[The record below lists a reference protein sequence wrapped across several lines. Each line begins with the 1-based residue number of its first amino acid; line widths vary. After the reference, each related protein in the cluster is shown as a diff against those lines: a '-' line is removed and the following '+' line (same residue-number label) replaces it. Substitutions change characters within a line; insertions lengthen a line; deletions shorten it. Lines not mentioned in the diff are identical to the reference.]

1 MIETCFVV
9 LREELKFQS
18 DCMRSYRVLKFLR
31 AEAFGCGDDR
41 SEGEHEGPIFV
52 EACGAESQTYIC
64 ASKCLHHAGEV
75 LRGTYQL
82 SCARCLSHYVRSEQQ
97 LVILVEEKVTIALA
111 GTCVSA
117 PLGHVGGALCVS
129 AVLQLLAF

>member
-1 MIETCFVV
+1 MFW
-9 LREELKFQS
+9 
-18 DCMRSYRVLKFLR
+18 
-31 AEAFGCGDDR
+31 
-41 SEGEHEGPIFV
+41 
-52 EACGAESQTYIC
+52 

-117 PLGHVGGALCVS
+117 PLGHVGCALCVS
-129 AVLQLLAF
+129 AVLQLLPFQRIQAGRNVKAQNFLNPMMYLPSEVRCCLARFSCLAGVFSDDS